1 MKPTTEIPMD
11 AETTEALTK
20 HEVHLKVLTP
30 KGVFEAIFKLKETIA
45 HVIKNV
51 VKEMD
56 LRHKDETFELVK
68 DGQVL
73 QPDNNSLESFGLH
86 GHEKLTL
93 VAQGTGV

>member
-1 MKPTTEIPMD
+1 MEKPMD
-11 AETTEALTK
+11 AVPPEALNK

-30 KGVFEAIFKLKETIA
+30 KGVFEAIFRLKETVA

-51 VKEMD
+51 IKEMD

-68 DGQVL
+68 DGTVL
-73 QPDNNSLESFGLH
+73 QPDTNSLESFGLH